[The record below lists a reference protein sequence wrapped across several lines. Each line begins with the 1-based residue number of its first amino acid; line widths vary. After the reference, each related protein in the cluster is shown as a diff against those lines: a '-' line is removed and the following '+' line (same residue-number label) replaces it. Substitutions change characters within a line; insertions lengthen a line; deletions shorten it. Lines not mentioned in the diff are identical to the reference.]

1 MSGRIA
7 ATTLAFIIALL
18 VVPAGVPAA
27 TTCELTASVLDVTL
41 SAGNDTADLD
51 VVAGEIR
58 VAGAGGLV
66 TCAGATPT
74 VGNTDA
80 ISVHNTPGLFDT
92 DVTLIEPDT
101 FAPGPTD
108 EPGDDEIEIFVNLND
123 SEESQLRINT
133 PSAGGNVVLGA
144 GGINP
149 NATIGEDQPD
159 ADVIP
164 NMVPAIVVNGSTG
177 PDFISANGE
186 RGTGGPMQ
194 DNVSLDGGGGVDNL
208 SGGDGNDGISGT
220 GSDLKG
226 NAGNDILAG
235 GSDPSVL
242 SGGAGEDLLVAGTL
256 GDLLLGGDGTDTADY
271 EFLAAGVTIDLAE
284 THEDVEHV
292 IGSAFADV
300 LRGDE
305 GPNLLN
311 GMQGDDV
318 IEGRGG
324 VDELRGREGADSL
337 ELRDGGPDTA
347 NCGLDADTVTVDA
360 AGVDTLVDC
369 ENVLF
374 PGLGPGPGGPGPG
387 GGGPGG
393 GGPVGGG
400 DVTLP
405 SITRYRLSA
414 ATFAAASKGPS
425 VAAVRKAKVG
435 TTVHYTLS
443 EFATVRF
450 AVERARGGRRVR
462 GTCRPPTR
470 RNQRRSPCTSY
481 RRLRGSFTHAE
492 EQGPNRFK
500 FTGRLRGRKLGPG
513 RYRLVATATDAA
525 GNRSKPKRVKFTI
538 VVS

>member
-1 MSGRIA
+1 MNRRIA
-7 ATTLAFIIALL
+7 ATTLALIVALL
-18 VVPAGVPAA
+18 AVPAGAPAA

-41 SAGNDTADLD
+41 SAGNDTANLS
-51 VVAGEIR
+51 VAAGEIL
-58 VAGAGGLV
+58 VVGAGGPV
-66 TCAGATPT
+66 ACAGTAPT
-74 VGNTDA
+74 VSNTDA
-80 ISVHNTPGLFDT
+80 ISVHNAPGLFDT

-133 PSAGGNVVLGA
+133 PSAGGSIVLGA

-164 NMVPAIVVNGSTG
+164 NMVPAIVVNGRSG

-226 NAGNDILAG
+226 NAGNDVLAG
-235 GSDPSVL
+235 GSDPGVL
-242 SGGAGEDLLVAGTL
+242 SGGEGDDLLVAATL

-271 EFLAAGVTIDLAE
+271 EFLTVGVTIDLAD
-284 THEDVEHV
+284 THEDIENV

-318 IEGRGG
+318 LEGRGG

-347 NCGLDADTVTVDA
+347 NCGLDADTVTVDP
-360 AGVDTLVDC
+360 AGVDALVDC

-374 PGLGPGPGGPGPG
+374 PGLDPGPGGGAPG

-393 GGPVGGG
+393 GGPVGGD
-400 DVTLP
+400 DVTPASL
-405 SITRYRLSA
+405 TGYRLSP

-425 VAAVRKAKVG
+425 VAAARKAKVG
-435 TTVHYTLS
+435 ATVRYTLS
-443 EFATVRF
+443 EPASVRF
-450 AVERARGGRRVR
+450 AVERARNGRRVR

-470 RNQRRSPCTSY
+470 RNRRRSSCTSY
-481 RRLRGSFTHAE
+481 RRLKGSFTHTGK
-492 EQGPNRFK
+492 QGPNRFR

-513 RYRLVATATDAA
+513 PYRLVAMTTDAA
-525 GNRSKPKRVKFTI
+525 GNPSKPKRVKFTI
-538 VVS
+538 VLP

>member
-1 MSGRIA
+1 MDRRIA
-7 ATTLAFIIALL
+7 TATLAVIIALL
-18 VVPAGVPAA
+18 AVPAGAPAA
-27 TTCELTASVLDVTL
+27 TTCELPSTGSVLDVTL
-41 SAGNDTADLD
+41 SAGNDTADLS
-51 VVAGEIR
+51 VAAGEIL
-58 VAGAGGLV
+58 VAGAGGPV

-74 VGNTDA
+74 VSNTDA

-92 DVTLIEPDT
+92 DVTLVAPDT

-133 PSAGGNVVLGA
+133 PSAGGSIVLGA

-149 NATIGEDQPD
+149 NATLGEDQPD

-194 DNVSLDGGGGVDNL
+194 ANVSLDGGGGVDNL

-226 NAGNDILAG
+226 NAGNDVLAG
-235 GSDPSVL
+235 GSDPSTL
-242 SGGAGEDLLVAGTL
+242 SGGEGDDLLVASKL

-271 EFLAAGVTIDLAE
+271 EFLAAGVTIDLAD
-284 THEDVEHV
+284 THEDIENV

-324 VDELRGREGADSL
+324 IDDIRGREGADSL

-347 NCGLDADTVTVDA
+347 NCGLDVDTASIDSGVDA
-360 AGVDTLVDC
+360 LIDC

-374 PGLGPGPGGPGPG
+374 PGVGPGPGSPGPG
-387 GGGPGG
+387 SGP
-393 GGPVGGG
+393 GPVGGG
-400 DVTLP
+400 DVTPP
-405 SITRYRLSA
+405 SITGYRLSP

-435 TTVHYTLS
+435 TTVRYTLS

-450 AVERARGGRRVR
+450 AVERASSGRRVR
-462 GTCRPPTR
+462 GACRPPTR

-481 RRLRGSFTHAE
+481 RRLKGSFTHAE

-500 FTGRLRGRKLGPG
+500 FTGRLRGRKLEPG

-525 GNRSKPKRVKFTI
+525 GNRSKPKRVRFTI
-538 VVS
+538 AVP